1 MKHYLV
7 TGAAGFIGSHL
18 AEQLLMQEDIM
29 VTGIDNFDDFYPRHI
44 KESNLEILNASGK
57 FHFIEGDIR
66 SDEWQKEIR
75 EPLDAIVH
83 IAAKA
88 GVIPSIAD
96 PLQYEEVNVKGTY
109 CLLEFARRNNIS
121 QFVFASSSSIYGMST
136 NFPWKENDAVMK
148 PVSPYAATKVA
159 AELAGYTY
167 SFLHNIR
174 FIALRFFTVY
184 GPRQRPD
191 LAIHRFTENIWHGKP
206 VRMFGD
212 GSTRRDY
219 TYVSDITTGIMAA
232 INYRSSM
239 YEIINL
245 GNNKPVYL
253 RDLIQTIESELGR
266 KAVIE
271 QLPEQPG
278 DVPVTFADISKAEQL
293 LGYRPK
299 VSLQEG
305 IRAFCQWYL
314 EKKS

>member
-1 MKHYLV
+1 MRNYLV

-18 AEQLLMQEDIM
+18 AEELLHQEDAM
-29 VTGIDNFDDFYPRHI
+29 VTGVDNFDNFYPRFI
-44 KESNLEILNASGK
+44 KESNLDILKQSERFK
-57 FHFIEGDIR
+57 FIEGDIR
-66 SDEWQKEIR
+66 DDSWQKELKH
-75 EPLDAIVH
+75 PFDAIIH

-88 GVIPSIAD
+88 GVIPSISN

-109 CLLEFARRNNIS
+109 CMLELARKHHIPH
-121 QFVFASSSSIYGMST
+121 FVFASSSSIYGMND
-136 NFPWKENDAVMK
+136 NFPWNENDPVMK

-174 FIALRFFTVY
+174 FIALRFFTVF

-191 LAIHRFTENIWHGKP
+191 LAIHKFTENILNGNP
-206 VRMFGD
+206 IRMYGD
-212 GSTRRDY
+212 GRTRRDY
-219 TYVSDITTGIMAA
+219 TYVTDITAGILSA

-253 RDLIQTIESELGR
+253 IDLIHAIEKELGR

-271 QLPEQPG
+271 QLPEQAG
-278 DVPVTFADISKAEQL
+278 DVPVTFADISKAERL
-293 LGYRPK
+293 LGYKPK

-305 IRAFCQWYL
+305 IHEFCKWYL
-314 EKKS
+314 EMKK